1 MPFFLNKSYSF
12 VCYLWMCA
20 IGQCAVRET
29 ASVRLYAIGM
39 CIIERVCYHV
49 YVLEISGIVYGI
61 QLCYRCY
68 KCYRVRY
75 RVVCCPEIVS
85 ICLCAIR
92 ILAIGILRRFVCMLS
107 ICVSIET
114 WRAHV
119 QTCAMQI
126 CAIGICA
133 IEIVLFRK
141 DFIVLDPTQR
151 TLSNIITTICTVGKG
166 KRFSPISHID
176 FAYYCNVRYLAKIAF
191 PSQLHVL

>member
-1 MPFFLNKSYSF
+1 MLSCAVSSCVLSGNCVDLFMCYQDFSYWYTSPIC
-12 VCYLWMCA
+12 VYAIDMCA
-20 IGQCAVRET
+20 
-29 ASVRLYAIGM
+29 
-39 CIIERVCYHV
+39 
-49 YVLEISGIVYGI
+49 
-61 QLCYRCY
+61 
-68 KCYRVRY
+68 
-75 RVVCCPEIVS
+75 
-85 ICLCAIR
+85 
-92 ILAIGILRRFVCMLS
+92 
-107 ICVSIET
+107 IET

-191 PSQLHVL
+191 PSQLHIL